1 MVYLSIISQIFV
13 FLPILLVGL
22 LYRCIIAC

>member
-13 FLPILLVGL
+13 FLPIQLVGL
-22 LYRCIIAC
+22 LYRCIIVC